1 MDTQIYRV
9 QSVEPLHPS
18 DPLNV
23 QRFYPHTERH
33 HRRTMQDRQDMI
45 LYLAGIHARAVT
57 SNTPLGLCRIP
68 MRLTSLREWVYDYRV
83 VFDHFFTV
91 YSTGY
96 HLTDK
101 HEVSIVIPR
110 DIEPMTATPTHTPRN
125 KRNLVYVVPDLPN
138 DGQVSKVF
146 IQLHNRQK
154 IIDLLVARN
163 RLDLYAPVE
172 WLLNRECPEVNFY
185 FRPAGKLQ
193 LRDTSVWP
201 VRCVENWPSW
211 LRELLFGPG
220 IDIEAAYMQFLMEH
234 IRSVYPTEEAVRL
247 FFPDIQQAMEN
258 KAEWRAGICRDVLGL
273 EVNEDNLNIVKT
285 LSMSIANG
293 SRVSGALLAGGSGYS
308 VTRDIIIHDLPDIS
322 EENLMRIGEYLHGIS
337 RQFAKARRLVCLSV
351 LNVSAGRAN
360 QKKVFSEYFD
370 WERQAR
376 YKIWEAVD
384 RHGIMVHDGI
394 DGIPD
399 EYRARIPQLI
409 SELGLLMSE

>member
-9 QSVEPLHPS
+9 RSMEPLHPS

-23 QRFYPHTERH
+23 QRFYPHVERQ
-33 HRRTMQDRQDMI
+33 HRRIMQDRQDLI
-45 LYLAGIHARAVT
+45 LYLAGIHAAAVR
-57 SNTPLGLCRIP
+57 SNTPLGFCRIP

-101 HEVSIVIPR
+101 HEVSIVIPNDLGVR
-110 DIEPMTATPTHTPRN
+110 PVMRHRTE
-125 KRNLVYVVPDLPN
+125 YVVPDLPRE
-138 DGQVSKVF
+138 GVVSKVF
-146 IQLHNRQK
+146 IQTQNRQK
-154 IIDLLVARN
+154 IIDGLVAN
-163 RLDLYAPVE
+163 HRLDLITPVE

-185 FRPAGKLQ
+185 FQPAGKLQ

-234 IRSVYPTEEAVRL
+234 IRAVYPTEEAVRL
-247 FFPDIQQAMEN
+247 FFPDIQQAVEN
-258 KAEWRAGICRDVLGL
+258 KHAWREMICRDVLGL
-273 EVNEDNLNIVKT
+273 EPTGDNLDIVKT

-293 SRVSGALLAGGSGYS
+293 SRISGALLVGGSGYS
-308 VTRDIIIHDLPDIS
+308 VTRDIIIHDLPDTS
-322 EENLMRIGEYLHGIS
+322 EENLQRIGDHLQGIS
-337 RQFAKARRLVCLSV
+337 RQFAKARRLICLSK
-351 LNVSAGRAN
+351 LNVGASRAN

-370 WERQAR
+370 WERVAR

-399 EYRARIPQLI
+399 EYRARIPELVSQL
-409 SELGLLMSE
+409 SLLMSE